1 MGELNEPYIEN
12 LKLLNQPGTKTY
24 EYFNIETKKKDK
36 ITFKDYEELFLN
48 IFK

>member
-12 LKLLNQPGTKTY
+12 LKSLNQPGTKTY
-24 EYFNIETKKKDK
+24 EYFNTETKKKDK
-36 ITFKDYEELFLN
+36 IMFKDYEGLFLN